1 MGCCCV
7 AISASPC
14 TADLVPCMFA
24 DHFTFPGHAKVVCLM
39 LACLSLLA
47 MIFCFEPLQPS

>member
-14 TADLVPCMFA
+14 SADLVPCMFA

-47 MIFCFEPLQPS
+47 VIFCFEPLQPS